1 MSKPVINF
9 RNRKIYKITPKTPIG
24 GSKNPFIIQWIGP
37 DRIID
42 FNNKDDI
49 VGQKTIVKTFLI
61 SDAKNPELPVSNA
74 YLNTAISLN
83 NIREVEETDL
93 KIGDTYHVG
102 ERVLILRGFINHE
115 FYVSEDRCTNNYEIY
130 YNVPVDEK
138 KQIFRV
144 PITYL

>member
-1 MSKPVINF
+1 MQ
-9 RNRKIYKITPKTPIG
+9 KILNCQYQMYIYSIE
-24 GSKNPFIIQWIGP
+24 
-37 DRIID
+37 
-42 FNNKDDI
+42 
-49 VGQKTIVKTFLI
+49 
-61 SDAKNPELPVSNA
+61 AVS
-74 YLNTAISLN
+74 AISLN

-138 KQIFRV
+138 TQIFRV